1 MKVLHRVPCRV
12 LHEHTSDS
20 GSCAWGSG
28 CARCVGK
35 HQQHMNTHVPVK
47 SNAGFVPVAD
57 DSTVSMSIARSGGA
71 FLRPL
76 VRLPAV
82 LFPGQPVSLA
92 KLGAAAAASELR
104 VSEAL
109 LSCAWRHHEGRIAAF
124 GPGSRVGVELH
135 VMFDD
140 VLDALEPTPPGVAHA
155 FGGRRVR
162 LNRTVRSD
170 WSASSSETPASE
182 IDVAELS
189 PFEDE
194 ELAPRRQERLLDEAG
209 AARRLLE
216 LGQDRGLFA
225 LESSALDEEL
235 GGRGVCDP
243 RCHPLWPLEAS
254 PPEADDELSL
264 WLGARLPLTTELRI
278 QLLSMV
284 CPLRRMQDVVDVLR
298 LLCDP
303 QRPRGTE
310 FKYKLIM
317 THPAIDVYCR
327 TISTGETAGPRAV
340 VAMRP
345 PSWQNWTSSDSF
357 PHG

>member
-1 MKVLHRVPCRV
+1 LRQQSRKSSGQKSGKTGLYPLLCLCPGLSVSERGAFAAWAAQTPLDERQCSVPF
-12 LHEHTSDS
+12 S
-20 GSCAWGSG
+20 
-28 CARCVGK
+28 
-35 HQQHMNTHVPVK
+35 
-47 SNAGFVPVAD
+47 
-57 DSTVSMSIARSGGA
+57 SMSIARSGA

-92 KLGAAAAASELR
+92 KVGAAAAASSELQ
-104 VSEAL
+104 VSAAL
-109 LSCAWRHHEGRIAAF
+109 LSSAWRHHEGRIAAF

-162 LNRTVRSD
+162 LNRTVRGD
-170 WSASSSETPASE
+170 WSASSSEMPESE

-216 LGQDRGLFA
+216 LGQNRGLFA

-303 QRPRGTE
+303 QRPRGAE

-317 THPAIDVYCR
+317 THPASDAYCR